1 MNTKLTKQQAF
12 WGFVWGMFV
21 VFVICPWVI
30 SRGITLLEMIV
41 SGFIVIVAGLLWC
54 WNHGAHTREYDHQF
68 TYKAAE
74 EKKAAESENKIENA
88 IRHKRPNAQT
98 ELERERK
105 RNFGFK

>member
-12 WGFVWGMFV
+12 CGFVWGMFV

-30 SRGITLLEMIV
+30 SRGITPLEMIV
-41 SGFIVIVAGLLWC
+41 SGFIVIVAGLLCC

-68 TYKAAE
+68 TYKD
-74 EKKAAESENKIENA
+74 KAAAAHRIENA
-88 IRHKRPNAQT
+88 IRHKRPRAQT